1 MWRVH
6 VISRKKLQDFWES
19 HADAR
24 EALMA
29 WHAEAEE
36 ATWRHLEDVRQ
47 TYSAADGVGR
57 WTVFNIRGNR
67 YRLIVS
73 IHYNRQKIYIRHVLT
88 HAEYDRGDWKR
99 DE

>member
-24 EALMA
+24 EALLA
-29 WHAEAEE
+29 WHADAEK
-36 ATWRHLEDVRQ
+36 ATWRHLDDVRQ
-47 TYSAADGVGR
+47 TYSATDAVGR